1 MEEGTAPRS
10 PPRPEH
16 HQEASEA
23 RPVSVD
29 SQQSVSSQMFL
40 AETRERGLAAL
51 REATRYLKAAPAEA
65 AAATPAAVP
74 DADDALQQ
82 LRSADEAE
90 RAYAA
95 FSADLTGPGAVDA
108 FAALLGTERA
118 EEVLTAALANLSQAA
133 VISKPLVRAARKL
146 LRHPGAQV
154 RADAARFLGGCAAM
168 VDAKA
173 REGLTQLARLD
184 PDATVQREAGWALQ
198 RLDQVEDGPDDAA
211 DEVAPEAP
219 AAPAD
224 LDDADEILRR
234 SDELIARLMCEEP
247 QKKGTKKG
255 PKPSPVRRRGRPR
268 ARRRVLEVSEDDAST
283 RRPARKGL
291 GLPELGETPYRGK
304 VLPRGASA

>member
-1 MEEGTAPRS
+1 MAQLEEGTAPQS
-10 PPRPEH
+10 PPRPELT
-16 HQEASEA
+16 EA

-65 AAATPAAVP
+65 AAAAPAAVP
-74 DADDALQQ
+74 DADDALQH

-133 VISKPLVRAARKL
+133 VISKPLVRVARKL

-154 RADAARFLGGCAAM
+154 RADAARFLGGCAAT

-173 REGLTQLARLD
+173 RGGLTQLARLD

-198 RLDQVEDGPDDAA
+198 RLDQVEEGLDDAA
-211 DEVAPEAP
+211 DEVVPEAP

-234 SDELIARLMCEEP
+234 SDELIARLMREEP
-247 QKKGTKKG
+247 KEKQG

-304 VLPRGASA
+304 VPPRGASA

>member
-1 MEEGTAPRS
+1 MAQLEEGTAPQS
-10 PPRPEH
+10 PPRPELT
-16 HQEASEA
+16 EA

-65 AAATPAAVP
+65 AAAAPAAVP
-74 DADDALQQ
+74 DADDALQH

-133 VISKPLVRAARKL
+133 VISKPLVRVARKL

-154 RADAARFLGGCAAM
+154 RADAARFLGGCAAT

-198 RLDQVEDGPDDAA
+198 RLDQVEEGLDDAA
-211 DEVAPEAP
+211 DEVVPEAP

-234 SDELIARLMCEEP
+234 SDELIARLMRKEP
-247 QKKGTKKG
+247 KEKQG

-304 VLPRGASA
+304 VPPRGASA